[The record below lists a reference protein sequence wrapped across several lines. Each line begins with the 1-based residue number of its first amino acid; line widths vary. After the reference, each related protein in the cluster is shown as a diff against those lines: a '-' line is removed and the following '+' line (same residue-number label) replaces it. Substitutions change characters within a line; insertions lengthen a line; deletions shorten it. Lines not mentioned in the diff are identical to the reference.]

1 MVIFYRGSSTMV
13 GFYYTIN
20 TYVTF
25 FVCGPL
31 QESGN
36 LNLLL

>member
-13 GFYYTIN
+13 GFYYAMD

-31 QESGN
+31 QESGV